1 MTSKLKPHETHN
13 LIANAGLIPQ
23 KQQTYV
29 AGAKGDKEISRLL
42 AIAARKQECKRGEKK

>member
-1 MTSKLKPHETHN
+1 MTSKLKPHETHS

-29 AGAKGDKEISRLL
+29 AGSKEDKELSRKL
-42 AIAARKQECKRGEKK
+42 AIAARKAECKRKEL